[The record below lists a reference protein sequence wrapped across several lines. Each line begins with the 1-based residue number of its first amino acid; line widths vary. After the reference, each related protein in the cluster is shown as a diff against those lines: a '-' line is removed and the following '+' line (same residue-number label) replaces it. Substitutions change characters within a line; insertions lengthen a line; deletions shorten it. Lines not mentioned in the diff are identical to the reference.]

1 MIFITLATLS
11 PVTDRNHPVY
21 CTISVTSGNSNS
33 IFARQTHKMY
43 PGTAS
48 SKSIPAKSIKA
59 MYFKDELQSNNLK
72 PSSSIPAV
80 NISKT
85 AFNYVIVIAAPGL
98 HREDFC
104 IEVNNAIITIA
115 AQKVASGYDP
125 ANDRCEYDYTDW
137 ARAFTL
143 PEDADGLLTNAEYQ
157 NGELVIQIPRN
168 TLADNVSQ
176 TMIYVY

>member
-1 MIFITLATLS
+1 
-11 PVTDRNHPVY
+11 
-21 CTISVTSGNSNS
+21 
-33 IFARQTHKMY
+33 
-43 PGTAS
+43 
-48 SKSIPAKSIKA
+48 

-85 AFNYVIVIAAPGL
+85 AAKYVIVIAAPGL

-125 ANDRCEYDYTDW
+125 ANDRCEYDYT
-137 ARAFTL
+137 
-143 PEDADGLLTNAEYQ
+143 NAEYQ

-176 TMIYVY
+176 TTIYVY

>member
-1 MIFITLATLS
+1 
-11 PVTDRNHPVY
+11 
-21 CTISVTSGNSNS
+21 
-33 IFARQTHKMY
+33 
-43 PGTAS
+43 
-48 SKSIPAKSIKA
+48 

-85 AFNYVIVIAAPGL
+85 AVKYVIVIAAPGL

-115 AQKVASGYDP
+115 AQKVATEYDP
-125 ANDRCEYDYTDW
+125 ANDRCEYDYRDW

-143 PEDADGLLTNAEYQ
+143 PEDADALLTNAAYQ

-168 TLADNVSQ
+168 SSADNFSK
-176 TMIYVY
+176 TTIYVY